1 MQEREGQ
8 ASVTHVDDHVIVRVW
23 TMVHAAQRTH
33 ADESC
38 GRAGAQKGMRCVLEA
53 RVVQRAC
60 IITIA
65 GRLQQRREQMDGA
78 VAASGPI

>member
-1 MQEREGQ
+1 MGTIMCDRE
-8 ASVTHVDDHVIVRVW
+8 S
-23 TMVHAAQRTH
+23 MVHAVPQQTH

-38 GRAGAQKGMRCVLEA
+38 GRVGAQKGMHCVLEA